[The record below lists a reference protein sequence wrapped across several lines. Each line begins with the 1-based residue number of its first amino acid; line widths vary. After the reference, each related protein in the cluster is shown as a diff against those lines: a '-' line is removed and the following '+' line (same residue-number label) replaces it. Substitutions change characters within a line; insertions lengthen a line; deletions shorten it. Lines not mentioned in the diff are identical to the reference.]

1 MAADANAPDA
11 VADTMR
17 AMYAAATAD
26 DFARLKEIFTE
37 DFYAFDLGKR
47 FDGMALAELI
57 KGAHEAGTAFVW
69 TVNDPETH
77 VIGDWAWIT
86 YVNRG
91 SITNASGVTPVTWL
105 ESAVLVHDAGRWRI
119 RFFHSTR
126 VPQE

>member
-1 MAADANAPDA
+1 MTDDREDVAAT
-11 VADTMR
+11 VR
-17 AMYAAATAD
+17 AMYAAASTD
-26 DFARLKEIFTE
+26 DLATLKEIFTE

-47 FDGMALAELI
+47 FDGMALADLI
-57 KGAHEAGTAFVW
+57 KGAHAAGTTFAW

-91 SITNASGVTPVTWL
+91 SVTNASGVTPVTWL
-105 ESAVLVHDAGRWRI
+105 ESAVLVRNSGRWRI

-126 VPQE
+126 ARVE